1 MLLKWSFQQ
10 KELKRCAYGGHVCM
24 YVWSAVGGCTYVLCV
39 CTPVYT
45 CSGVYVHIWGVHV
58 WVGVHTCVHVCVH
71 DVIFQNA
78 KPVFVVLFFFSF
90 QGIFKIKGT
99 DCCGAEI
106 FQV

>member
-1 MLLKWSFQQ
+1 MCVCVWN
-10 KELKRCAYGGHVCM
+10 AHVF
-24 YVWSAVGGCTYVLCV
+24 CV

-45 CSGVYVHIWGVHV
+45 CSGVYVHTWGVHV
-58 WVGVHTCVHVCVH
+58 WVGVHMMRS
-71 DVIFQNA
+71 FKMQNQFWCS
-78 KPVFVVLFFFSF
+78 VFFFSF